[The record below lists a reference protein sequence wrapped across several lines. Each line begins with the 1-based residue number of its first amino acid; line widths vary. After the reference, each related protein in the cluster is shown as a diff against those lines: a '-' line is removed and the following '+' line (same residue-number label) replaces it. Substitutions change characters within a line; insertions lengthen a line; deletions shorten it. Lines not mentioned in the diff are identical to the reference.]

1 MNYEEKYKQALE
13 RAMKLAIDGYLDAI
27 AIDDIFPE
35 LKESEDERTRKKLI
49 SFVENWKKYNPNS
62 PFDDY
67 AVYTS
72 DRDELDKILAWLEK
86 QGKALDPDRVIEWMK
101 THGNLWP
108 RVTIKINEVI
118 DKFKQDF
125 DL

>member
-1 MNYEEKYKQALE
+1 MNYEDKYKQALE
-13 RAMKLAIDGYLDAI
+13 RAKDMLSYKEVRQEDMEYL
-27 AIDDIFPE
+27 FPE
-35 LKESEDERTRKKLI
+35 LAEDEDERIRKGIIRNLQYLMDR
-49 SFVENWKKYNPNS
+49 SEGFVKE
-62 PFDDY
+62 DLQE
-67 AVYTS
+67 
-72 DRDELDKILAWLEK
+72 RIAWLEK
-86 QGKALDPDRVIEWMK
+86 QGKTLNPDRVIEWMK